1 MSEQDVIDQINR
13 YATWLSTST
22 ELDMSP
28 PAGTLDSAAHES
40 EAFDPLLTPSAPLEI
55 DQVAQADRGRW
66 RYALAA
72 AVLVIAMV
80 AAAQFWP
87 KPNTSTVT
95 SEPDRPDWVQFDQ
108 GNAFDIGGTSA
119 VGESAPVALAYQL
132 FTTKVLSTSQG
143 YIAIGVEQR
152 DMLTGVVW
160 RSGDGYTWERV
171 ADPRHL
177 WGDVDEPIDDS
188 SQRRS
193 VSLWAMAESDGTI
206 VILGSDTSLDSTTTA
221 TPAAWSS
228 SDGVTWTTAM
238 LPADPS
244 GRSVGAVVGTDEGF
258 VALAGR
264 ERNTGLGSPPSMWH
278 STDGVSWQR
287 ADTTGLPNDA
297 VVTSLATV
305 DMGLRQRIVAVG
317 SVGALEEAPA
327 AWFSDDGGITWTAAG
342 VPTPPPDHSLGAI
355 ADVGVG
361 SDGLIGLG
369 LRRTTTAS
377 SEWTD
382 GVPTAMN
389 GSMQLVL
396 WQSDDGR
403 TWQEQVVDS
412 ADGRLW
418 QWPAIA
424 VGPDGFVITAF
435 SESLAGYQGAS
446 WISTEGSDL
455 VRLRHPPGRSSGAL
469 AATGD
474 GYVMIAPGFEQFSAR
489 PEASDEL
496 VDFGEPPE
504 VWALVND
511 PD

>member
-28 PAGTLDSAAHES
+28 PTRTLDSTAS
-40 EAFDPLLTPSAPLEI
+40 ETQAFDPLLTPSAALEI
-55 DQVAQADRGRW
+55 DRAARADRGRW

-72 AVLVIAMV
+72 AVLVIWMV

-95 SEPDRPDWVQFDQ
+95 VEPDSPAWVQFDQ
-108 GNAFDIGGTSA
+108 GDTFEIEETPMDSKP
-119 VGESAPVALAYQL
+119 APVALTRQL
-132 FTTKVLSTSQG
+132 VATRLLPTSHG

-152 DMLTGVVW
+152 DRFTGVVW
-160 RSGDGYTWERV
+160 RSDDGYTWERV
-171 ADPRHL
+171 PDPRHL
-177 WGDVDEPIDDS
+177 WGDVDGPADDS
-188 SQRRS
+188 GQQRS
-193 VSLWAMAESDGTI
+193 VSLWTMAESDGTI
-206 VILGSDTSLDSTTTA
+206 VILGSDTTPGSTTA

-228 SDGVTWTTAM
+228 SDGVTWTAAV
-238 LPADPS
+238 LPSDPS

-264 ERNTGLGSPPSMWH
+264 GRSTSLGIPPSIWH

-327 AWFSDDGGITWTAAG
+327 AWFSDDGGITWPTAS
-342 VPTPPPDHSLGAI
+342 VPAPPADHPLGAI

-382 GVPTAMN
+382 GVPTAVN
-389 GSMQLVL
+389 GSMQIVL

-424 VGPDGFVITAF
+424 VGSDGFIITAF

-469 AATGD
+469 AATSD
-474 GYVMIAPGFEQFSAR
+474 GYVMIAPGFEQFSTQV
-489 PEASDEL
+489 EAGGEL
-496 VDFGEPPE
+496 VDFVEPPE

-511 PD
+511 PG